1 MPRPKAPEVP
11 AELKDFK
18 NFLWLVWRHLNLPE
32 PTDIQ
37 YDISDYLQ
45 HGPRRR
51 IIEAF
56 RGVGKS
62 YATSA
67 YACWRLLLNPDEKIL
82 VVSASKDRSDAFSV
96 FTKRLIWEMPILQ
109 HLRPQDEQRSSNISF
124 DVGPAQASHSP
135 SVKSV
140 GIFGQMTG
148 SRASLIIADDIETPS
163 NSETQLKR
171 DKISELVKEF
181 DAILLPQGEVIYL
194 GTPQTEASLYD
205 RIKDR
210 GYVMRI
216 WTIKYP
222 SEAQIEKYGDT
233 LAPYI
238 IDKLVADPELEGQG
252 TDLVRFSEE
261 DITERE
267 VSYGP
272 SGFALQFMLDTS
284 LSDADRYPLRL
295 SDLVVMD
302 LDKETAPEKIIWCN
316 SPEKAHNDLPCVG
329 LEGDRYYRPMDVQG
343 DWIPYDGL
351 VMSIDPSG
359 RGKDETSYAV
369 VGILSGTLFVLD
381 CGGFQGGFAPDV
393 LRKLAE
399 TAKKYKVNEV
409 VVESNM
415 GAGAFTELLKPVFR
429 EIYPVTMEEVWHSKM
444 KEKRILDTLEPTWA
458 GHKIVFDTS
467 AIKRDFDTTKHYP
480 TDKANM
486 YRLMYQATRIQRLK
500 GSLRHDDRL
509 DALSMAVDYFIEQ
522 TGATADEEMS
532 KRKEELLDQ
541 ELADF
546 GSMMHPKHHSKRQGY
561 NMLS

>member
-1 MPRPKAPEVP
+1 MAKLKVPEVP
-11 AELKDFK
+11 PELKDFK
-18 NFLWLVWRHLNLPE
+18 NFLWLVWRHLNLPQ
-32 PTDIQ
+32 PTEIQ
-37 YDISDYLQ
+37 YDIAEYLQ

-109 HLRPQDEQRSSNISF
+109 HLRPRDEQRSSNISF

-140 GIFGQMTG
+140 GVFGQMTG

-205 RIKDR
+205 RLRER
-210 GYVMRI
+210 GYIMRI
-216 WTIKYP
+216 WTIRYP
-222 SEAQIEKYGDT
+222 TESQIEKYGDT

-238 IDKLVADPELEGQG
+238 LDKLEKNPELEGLG

-261 DITERE
+261 DILERE

-295 SDLVVMD
+295 SDLIVMD
-302 LDKETAPEKIIWCN
+302 LDKEKAPEKVIWCN
-316 SPEKAHNDLPCVG
+316 APDRIINDLPNVG
-329 LEGDRYYRPMDVQG
+329 LEGDKYYRPMEIIG
-343 DWIPYDGL
+343 DWLPYDGL

-369 VGILSGTLFVLD
+369 VGILSGTLFVLE
-381 CGGFQGGFAPDV
+381 CGGYDGGFAPDV

-429 EIYPVTMEEVWHSKM
+429 EIYPVTMEEIWHSKM
-444 KEKRILDTLEPTWA
+444 KEMRILDTLEPAWA
-458 GHKIVFDTS
+458 GHKIIFDAS
-467 AIKRDFDTTKHYP
+467 AIKRDFETTKHKP
-480 TDKANM
+480 ADKANL

-500 GSLRHDDRL
+500 GAIRHDDRL
-509 DALSMAVDYFIEQ
+509 DALSMAVEYFIEQ
-522 TGATADEEMS
+522 TGATADEEME
-532 KRKEELLDQ
+532 KRKEELLDE
-541 ELADF
+541 ELAKF
-546 GSMMHPKHHSKRQGY
+546 GEYMFPKRGKNKDGY
-561 NMLS
+561 KWF